1 LQSGAALEK
10 NGGMVTD
17 LSRLSSPS
25 CPAARALRLRDRL
38 AARRGPAW
46 TIAAAL
52 VKRFAKVTPSAGAS
66 AEKLRPGASRPTVS
80 ASIALSAD
88 ALLEPPWQQEGEGDA
103 KGLSDAL
110 SSMFESLEDTF
121 LASRR
126 RPQALVGDLA
136 IPSLCLTPRLLPTPA
151 ARAS

>member
-1 LQSGAALEK
+1 
-10 NGGMVTD
+10 MVTD
-17 LSRLSSPS
+17 LSRLPSPS
-25 CPAARALRLRDRL
+25 CPAARALRIRDRL

-88 ALLEPPWQQEGEGDA
+88 SLSEPPWQQAGGDA
-103 KGLSDAL
+103 AKALTDAL
-110 SSMFESLEDTF
+110 TPLMAGMEDTF
-121 LASRR
+121 RVSRL
-126 RPQALVGDLA
+126 RPHALVRACA
-136 IPSLCLTPRLLPTPA
+136 IPSICLTPRLLAQRPIHTRVP
-151 ARAS
+151 RG